1 MASKIAVVTG
11 ANKGLGFSIVKG
23 LCFKF
28 DGVVYLTARDEKRG
42 LEAVDKLKALGLHPE
57 FHLLDVSNENSV
69 KNFADYIKTKH
80 GRLDVLINNAAILE
94 WNEIYPTYD
103 AAKRN
108 IDINYRSLLTIEK
121 WLYPLLTDGARVVNV
136 SSACGHLSNLKN
148 KKWLEI
154 LQKKDLTTKEINDFV
169 EEYLE
174 SVRNG
179 TFNKDDFADD
189 GKHAEHRVSKMA
201 MTALTMVQQ
210 RKYQDKNISI
220 NAVHPGHVK
229 TDMADGGGD
238 LEADKAAQ
246 TILYLV
252 LDASPNM
259 KGVFLWHDKKI
270 VDWYDYE
277 GDYFCKDVW

>member
-23 LCFKF
+23 LCLKF
-28 DGVVYLTARDEKRG
+28 DGVIYLTARDEKRG
-42 LEAVDKLKALGLHPE
+42 REAVDKLKALGLHPE
-57 FHLLDVSNENSV
+57 FHLLDVSDENSI
-69 KNFADYIKTKH
+69 KDFADYIKTKH
-80 GRLDVLINNAAILE
+80 GGLDVLVNNAGILE
-94 WNEIYPTYD
+94 SNVYPTYD

-108 IDINYRSLLTIEK
+108 IDINYRSLLSIEK
-121 WLYPLLTDGARVVNV
+121 WLYPLLRDGARVVNV

-154 LQKKDLTTKEINDFV
+154 LQKKDLTTKEINEFV

-174 SVRNG
+174 SIRNG
-179 TFNKDDFADD
+179 TFNKDDFVDE

-229 TDMADGGGD
+229 TDMANGKGD
-238 LEADKAAQ
+238 LEADTAAQ
-246 TILYLV
+246 TILYLI
-252 LDASPNM
+252 LDASPNL
-259 KGVFLWHDKKI
+259 KGVFMWHDKKI

-277 GDYFCKDVW
+277 GDYFCKDIW

>member
-23 LCFKF
+23 LCLKF
-28 DGVVYLTARDEKRG
+28 DGFVYLTARDEKRG
-42 LEAVDKLKALGLHPE
+42 QEAVDKLKALGLHPE
-57 FHLLDVSNENSV
+57 FHLLDVSDENSI
-69 KNFADYIKTKH
+69 KDFADYIKTKH
-80 GRLDVLINNAAILE
+80 GGLDVLVNNAGILE
-94 WNEIYPTYD
+94 SNVYPTYD

-108 IDINYRSLLTIEK
+108 IDINYRSLLSIEK
-121 WLYPLLTDGARVVNV
+121 WLYPLLRDGARVVNV

-148 KKWLEI
+148 KKLLEI
-154 LQKKDLTTKEINDFV
+154 LQKKDLTTKEINEFV

-174 SVRNG
+174 SIRNG
-179 TFNKDDFADD
+179 TFNKDDFVDE

-229 TDMADGGGD
+229 TDMANGKGD
-238 LEADKAAQ
+238 LEADTAAQ
-246 TILYLV
+246 TILYLI
-252 LDASPNM
+252 LDASPNL
-259 KGVFLWHDKKI
+259 KGVFMWHDKKI

-277 GDYFCKDVW
+277 GDYFCKDIW